1 MQQHLPEMTQESNRN
16 TSCSRSNC
24 TTAIISSDVQAGHVG
39 HVSTVEN
46 GTSQNVPDFVC
57 HPTSHA
63 DPGKSQASVSVRRY
77 FSWSIYMRRVI
88 CHRSRKRQATAAAAA
103 GSNKTDRD
111 RKQAS
116 NVNAPVVDVAMPP
129 HSSFPRPDICPPRT
143 SAPPDIFNF
152 ADI

>member
-16 TSCSRSNC
+16 TSYSPSNF

-39 HVSTVEN
+39 RVSTVEN

-88 CHRSRKRQATAAAAA
+88 CHRSRK
-103 GSNKTDRD
+103 K
-111 RKQAS
+111 AS
-116 NVNAPVVDVAMPP
+116 DGGGGGGGGLK
-129 HSSFPRPDICPPRT
+129 
-143 SAPPDIFNF
+143 
-152 ADI
+152 